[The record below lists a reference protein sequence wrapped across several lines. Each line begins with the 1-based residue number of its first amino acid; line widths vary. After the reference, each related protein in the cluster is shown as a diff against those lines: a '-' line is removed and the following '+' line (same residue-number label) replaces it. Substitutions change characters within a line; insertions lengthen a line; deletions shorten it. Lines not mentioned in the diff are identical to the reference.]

1 MSVIQ
6 DEKGTQVISGTE
18 EDSLSIEELADT
30 TGSADTSKSSV
41 SELESDADTL
51 LSPEDLHHPIR
62 GEPRADVTKNPLAK
76 TVFVGGLFA
85 VVVVAISLVVMLFN
99 STGNK
104 QIAKTST
111 NEAGET
117 DASAEEIKRLQDELY
132 KERAAVAV
140 RNLQSP
146 LQENQEKPKRSR
158 TAKKAEKTEESSS
171 QKPTP
176 KPTSTPK
183 STPTP
188 KPTPRAAPRPAP
200 VPRTAP
206 APRPAPTPV
215 PRTAPVPRAAPAP
228 VPRAAPAPAPRTAP
242 VPRAAPAPRPTPIP
256 RAAPTPAPEPEKF
269 DDLSAWTELAALGQ
283 VQRKEFE
290 EKEVVSESETPQT
303 QAKPTPAI
311 APTNNLIAS
320 VVVGESIKDGLTPG
334 MQGIINQS
342 SEFTGYKDIEVTIG
356 TTAQGRVVVP
366 LHWNQ
371 EIDGTDGLFL
381 VELTEPLVASDGTHA
396 LKKGSQLIV
405 SVSFISDAGQVF
417 QSVVAIVHP
426 DGRQETI
433 PTTGSGYN
441 DAPTTP
447 LVIRGKKGNVLIAK
461 KIKGSDAS
469 PGLGSDIA
477 VGLMAGIAEAADNIT
492 QPEQEVQTQT
502 TGLSSTTT
510 AQQNRQEP
518 RAAFIKGLAE
528 TLTERMTERLDSK
541 PKDLKIFQVS
551 RGEKVQLFVNG
562 FVTFRVPKKG
572 GLR

>member
-6 DEKGTQVISGTE
+6 EENATQVISGTE

-30 TGSADTSKSSV
+30 TGSVDTTESSV

-62 GEPRADVTKNPLAK
+62 GEPRADVTKNPVAK
-76 TVFVGGLFA
+76 TVFVGGVFA
-85 VVVVAISLVVMLFN
+85 VAVVAISLVLMLFN
-99 STGNK
+99 TTGNK
-104 QIAKTST
+104 QIAKTSR
-111 NEAGET
+111 NEVGET
-117 DASAEEIKRLQDELY
+117 DASAEEIKRLQEELY

-158 TAKKAEKTEESSS
+158 TAKKAEKTEETPS

-176 KPTSTPK
+176 TPKSTPK

-188 KPTPRAAPRPAP
+188 KPTPTPKSTPRAAPRPAPTPVSRTAPAPIPAPTPVSRAAPVPRPTP

-215 PRTAPVPRAAPAP
+215 S
-228 VPRAAPAPAPRTAP
+228 
-242 VPRAAPAPRPTPIP
+242 

-290 EKEVVSESETPQT
+290 EKEVVSDSETPQT

-426 DGRQETI
+426 DGHQETI

-461 KIKGSDAS
+461 KIKGSDAG

>member
-6 DEKGTQVISGTE
+6 EENATQVISGTE

-158 TAKKAEKTEESSS
+158 TAKKAEKTEETPS

-176 KPTSTPK
+176 KPTPTPK

-188 KPTPRAAPRPAP
+188 KPAPTPKSTPRAAPRPAP

-206 APRPAPTPV
+206 APRAAPTPV
-215 PRTAPVPRAAPAP
+215 PVPKPTPAPRAAPTP
-228 VPRAAPAPAPRTAP
+228 VPVPKPTPAPRAAPTPAP
-242 VPRAAPAPRPTPIP
+242 VPKPTPVL
-256 RAAPTPAPEPEKF
+256 TPAPEPEKF

-320 VVVGESIKDGLTPG
+320 VVVGASIKEGLTPG

-356 TTAQGRVVVP
+356 TTAEGRVVVP

-417 QSVVAIVHP
+417 QSVVAVVHP

-433 PTTGSGYN
+433 PTTNSGYN

-461 KIKGSDAS
+461 KIKGSDAG

-502 TGLSSTTT
+502 TGC
-510 AQQNRQEP
+510 AIR
-518 RAAFIKGLAE
+518 
-528 TLTERMTERLDSK
+528 
-541 PKDLKIFQVS
+541 
-551 RGEKVQLFVNG
+551 
-562 FVTFRVPKKG
+562 
-572 GLR
+572 